1 MMETLVVV
9 SRAHN
14 QTAFRLAEKMSRE
27 GRVTILFTGKGTH
40 HTSDLE
46 LIARLSRFASL
57 ISIETE
63 FDSPLDEVQA
73 VGYDQFVRIL
83 EKCERTFSWI

>member
-14 QTAFRLAEKMSRE
+14 ETAFRLAEEMSRE

-40 HTSDLE
+40 HTSDRE

-57 ISIETE
+57 ITAETE
-63 FDSPLDEVQA
+63 FDSPLEEVQA
-73 VGYDQFVRIL
+73 VSYDKFVRIL

>member
-1 MMETLVVV
+1 METLVVV

-14 QTAFRLAEKMSRE
+14 ETAFRLAEEMSGE

-40 HTSDLE
+40 HTSDRE

-57 ISIETE
+57 VTFETE
-63 FDSPLDEVQA
+63 FDSPLDEVKA
-73 VGYDQFVRIL
+73 IGYDEFVRIL
-83 EKCERTFSWI
+83 ERCERTFSWI

>member
-1 MMETLVVV
+1 METLVVV

-14 QTAFRLAEKMSRE
+14 QTAFRLAEEMSRE

-40 HTSDLE
+40 HTSDQE

-63 FDSPLDEVQA
+63 FDSPLEEVQA
-73 VGYDQFVRIL
+73 VSYDRFVRIL
-83 EKCERTFSWI
+83 ERCERTFSWI

>member
-1 MMETLVVV
+1 METLVVV

-14 QTAFRLAEKMSRE
+14 ETAFRLAEEMSKE

-40 HTSDLE
+40 HTSDQE
-46 LIARLSRFASL
+46 LIAKLSRFASL
-57 ISIETE
+57 VTAETE

-73 VGYDQFVRIL
+73 ISYDEFVRIL
-83 EKCERTFSWI
+83 ERCERTFSWI

>member
-1 MMETLVVV
+1 METLVVV

-14 QTAFRLAEKMSRE
+14 ETAFRLAEEMSRE

-57 ISIETE
+57 VTVDTE
-63 FDSPLDEVQA
+63 FDSPLEEVRA
-73 VGYDQFVRIL
+73 ISYVEFVRIL
-83 EKCERTFSWI
+83 ERCERTFSWI

>member
-1 MMETLVVV
+1 METLVVV

-14 QTAFRLAEKMSRE
+14 ETAFRLAEEMSME
-27 GRVTILFTGKGTH
+27 GKVTILFTGKGTH
-40 HTSDLE
+40 HTSDTA

-57 ISIETE
+57 VTAETE
-63 FDSPLDEVQA
+63 FDSPLDEVRA
-73 VGYDQFVRIL
+73 IGYDEFVRIL